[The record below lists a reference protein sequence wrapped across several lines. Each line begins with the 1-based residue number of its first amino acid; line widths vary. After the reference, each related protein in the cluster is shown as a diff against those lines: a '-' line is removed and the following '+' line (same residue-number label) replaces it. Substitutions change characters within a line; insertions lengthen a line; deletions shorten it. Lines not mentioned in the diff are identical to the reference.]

1 MASVYPIQG
10 SGAWT
15 TRLAPSPDAP
25 AEARWFLWTSLA
37 REGLLSEELETA
49 VLLLSELVSN
59 AYRHAD
65 PRGPIDVTISLESPE
80 IRVSV
85 LDPGPPFDP
94 SLAVQEARPGGLRI
108 VDRLAARWGGEP
120 TEAGMEVWFEVDA
133 EPD

>member
-1 MASVYPIQG
+1 MASAHRIQG

-15 TRLAPSPDAP
+15 TRLDPSPDAP
-25 AEARWFLWTSLA
+25 AEARWFLWASLA

-65 PRGPIDVTISLESPE
+65 PAGPIDVSISLGSPA

-94 SLAVQEARPGGLRI
+94 TLAVRDPRPGGLRI
-108 VDRLAARWGGEP
+108 VDRLAARWGGEA
-120 TEAGMEVWFEVDA
+120 TDAGMEVWFEVGA
-133 EPD
+133 EPT

>member
-1 MASVYPIQG
+1 MASAHRIQG

-25 AEARWFLWTSLA
+25 AEARWFLWASLA
-37 REGLLSEELETA
+37 REGRPSEELETA

-65 PRGPIDVTISLESPE
+65 PPGPIDVRISLESPA

-94 SLAVQEARPGGLRI
+94 ALAVQVPRPGGLRI
-108 VDRLAARWGGEP
+108 VDRLAARWGGEA
-120 TEAGMEVWFEVDA
+120 TDAGMEVWFEVGA
-133 EPD
+133 ERT